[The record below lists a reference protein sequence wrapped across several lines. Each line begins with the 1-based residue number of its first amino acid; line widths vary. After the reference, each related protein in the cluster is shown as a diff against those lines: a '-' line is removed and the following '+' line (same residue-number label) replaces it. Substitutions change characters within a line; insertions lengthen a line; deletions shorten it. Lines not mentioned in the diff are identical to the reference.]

1 MANYEQH
8 QVIKF
13 TIKDPTKYQY
23 FDNGHSVRVTFVG
36 TQTTLT
42 VWSGADYPQTWQ
54 QTDLDAAV
62 AALLNPMEV
71 QDAPAPVAPPPDAA
85 PASDT
90 PAA

>member
-1 MANYEQH
+1 MPNYEQH

-23 FDNGHSVRVTFVG
+23 FDNGQSVRVTFTG

-62 AALLNPMEV
+62 AA
-71 QDAPAPVAPPPDAA
+71 PAQ
-85 PASDT
+85 SDGSAGCSRAGCAT
-90 PAA
+90 A